1 MRCARALADG
11 SAAAYFAQQ
20 EARLTQLR
28 DPAARNVVLPP
39 IETRPPLL
47 YNGDAGADPLNWR
60 NNVMRVFYGKDS
72 LTVARTTPPADP
84 TEVTPLEG
92 KQFQNRTWLVILVLA
107 VLLCVFTGVLY
118 NLQVNNMDYY
128 RGISTRKIAN
138 RETVEAARGEI
149 LDRYGRVLVSNRP
162 PIR

>member
-1 MRCARALADG
+1 M
-11 SAAAYFAQQ
+11 
-20 EARLTQLR
+20 
-28 DPAARNVVLPP
+28 
-39 IETRPPLL
+39 
-47 YNGDAGADPLNWR
+47 
-60 NNVMRVFYGKDS
+60 
-72 LTVARTTPPADP
+72 
-84 TEVTPLEG
+84 EG

-149 LDRYGRVLVSNRP
+149 LTGTAGYWCPTGP